1 MRASPHEGKSP
12 WVGHG
17 HLATLL
23 AWCPQGRRGA
33 TGQQGPLS
41 SRLFLGC
48 GSQSAGRRACW
59 PGGRAL
65 PLWQGLLCAR
75 PEPSVGVDQSLA
87 SMAVGAG
94 EAYQPLSAK
103 VAG

>member
-1 MRASPHEGKSP
+1 M
-12 WVGHG
+12 
-17 HLATLL
+17 
-23 AWCPQGRRGA
+23 
-33 TGQQGPLS
+33 GQQGPLS

-48 GSQSAGRRACW
+48 GSQGAGRRACW

-65 PLWQGLLCAR
+65 PLWWGLLCAQ
-75 PEPSVGVDQSLA
+75 PEPSVGVEQSLA
-87 SMAVGAG
+87 SMAGGAG